1 MKLHTTQEKLLKI
14 ARQINL
20 NKMSLRDIGVM
31 VDETHPQKISHHLNQ
46 LEKKGFIKIDKKT
59 GEMES
64 INFKSKSEAGEI
76 IAVPIYGTADCG
88 EARVFADENLEGY
101 LRVSRRLI
109 GRVKNIFAIRAQGPS
124 MNNAKING
132 RQSIEEGDYVLVDP
146 NDKSP
151 RNGDYVLSVIDG
163 CANIKKFLWNKK
175 ENQVALISESKVKI
189 APIYIHAEDNYMI
202 NGVVKNVIKNSS
214 FKELSVFQNASAAD
228 ILKNLGSI
236 SKQEVDYYENL

>member
-1 MKLHTTQEKLLKI
+1 MKLHATQEKLLKI

-20 NKMSLRDIGVM
+20 KKMSLRDVGEL

-59 GEMES
+59 GEVQLADLK
-64 INFKSKSEAGEI
+64 NKNEAGDI
-76 IAVPIYGTADCG
+76 IAVPIYGAADCG

-101 LRVSRRLI
+101 LRVSRRLV
-109 GRVKNIFAIRAQGPS
+109 GKVKNIFAIRAQGPS
-124 MNNAKING
+124 MNDAKING

-146 NDKSP
+146 NEKDPK
-151 RNGDYVLSVIDG
+151 NGDYVLSVIDG

-175 ENQVALISESKVKI
+175 ENQVALISESKMHI
-189 APIYIHAEDNYMI
+189 APIYIHADDHYMI

-214 FKELSVFQNASAAD
+214 FKELSESQNASATD
-228 ILKNLGSI
+228 ILKNLGPI